1 MKNNIRKKLKNL
13 KKIKEYQGLQISSKE
28 EMLKEIMEYSSK
40 HILDILIIFLID

>member
-28 EMLKEIMEYSSK
+28 EMLKEIMEY
-40 HILDILIIFLID
+40 